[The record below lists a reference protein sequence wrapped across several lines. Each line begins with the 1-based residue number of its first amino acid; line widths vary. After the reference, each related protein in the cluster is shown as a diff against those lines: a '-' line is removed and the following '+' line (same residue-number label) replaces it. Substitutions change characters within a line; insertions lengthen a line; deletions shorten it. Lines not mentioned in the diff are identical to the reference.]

1 MSPTMNRLLILISLL
16 FSFSLMSSQTVY
28 LHCGKLIT
36 SVDEQVLTDMTI
48 VVEGNKIKEVRKGLV
63 PPPDG
68 AQLYDLRKMTVMPGL
83 MDMHVHIEGESN
95 PKSYEEKFRL
105 NDADVALRATT
116 YANKTLMA
124 GFTTVRDLGGSGVN
138 VALRNAINQGYVVGP
153 RIFTCEKS
161 LASTGGHAD
170 PTNGVNDEL
179 KGDPGPKEGVVN
191 NADDAWKAVRQRYKN
206 GADLIKITA
215 TGGVLSVAASGDNP
229 QFRMEELEAVV
240 AAAKDYGFTV
250 AAHAHGKE
258 GMKRAILAGVNSIE
272 HGTYMDDEIIQLM
285 KDHGTYYV
293 PTIAAGKFVAEMAK
307 KEGYYPRVVAMKAA
321 IIGPQIQQTFS
332 KAYHAGVKIAFGTD
346 TGVSFHGDNAREF
359 IYMVEGG
366 MKPIEA
372 IRAATITAAQLLRK
386 EDQLGTIEP
395 GKLADIVAVPGD
407 PLQNI
412 EAMLHVGFVMKDGIV
427 YKNE

>member
-1 MSPTMNRLLILISLL
+1 MNRLLILISLL